1 MLILTQGSFAATA
14 VVPSEGFRG
23 PGDRYSRNRNTPRL
37 SSPIG
42 NKSQKTWNGEV
53 PTPRRASV
61 RSIRLRGEVTGDVEQ
76 QVGGIGQESAN
87 PAGGAWYYYHIRGK
101 SPVRCV

>member
-1 MLILTQGSFAATA
+1 MLILTQGGGFATA
-14 VVPSEGFRG
+14 VAPSKGFRG
-23 PGDRYSRNRNTPRL
+23 PDDGYSRNWNTPRL

-42 NKSQKTWNGEV
+42 SKSQGSWNGEV
-53 PTPRRASV
+53 PAPRLASV

-101 SPVRCV
+101 SPIRCV

>member
-1 MLILTQGSFAATA
+1 MLILTQGGFFATA
-14 VVPSEGFRG
+14 VASSRGFRG
-23 PGDRYSRNRNTPRL
+23 PDDGYSRNWNTPRL

-42 NKSQKTWNGEV
+42 SKSQGTWNGEV
-53 PTPRRASV
+53 PAPRLASV

-76 QVGGIGQESAN
+76 QVGRIGQESAN
-87 PAGGAWYYYHIRGK
+87 PAGGAWYDCHTRGK